1 MINPKPCKCNP
12 TNNRQ
17 MEANEKK
24 NKNFL
29 IIKNRIEH
37 VLEEHK
43 HAETKISKQTKTDC
57 KNKIFTTQS
66 HIYSDEETEFCT
78 F

>member
-1 MINPKPCKCNP
+1 MINPKPCKCSP

-24 NKNFL
+24 RKNFL
-29 IIKNRIEH
+29 IIKNRTEH

-43 HAETKISKQTKTDC
+43 HAETKLLEIRKLFKGHIQMCTKEKQTL
-57 KNKIFTTQS
+57 
-66 HIYSDEETEFCT
+66 
-78 F
+78 

>member
-24 NKNFL
+24 SKNFL
-29 IIKNRIEH
+29 IIKNRTEH

-43 HAETKISKQTKTDC
+43 HTETKINNTTKKNIRYQAAVKERRNYLWGDC
-57 KNKIFTTQS
+57 GL
-66 HIYSDEETEFCT
+66 
-78 F
+78 